1 MNNSTFSVTLR
12 SDPELKHLDI
22 GGRETT
28 HTRILV
34 GVTDGKGVETSIA
47 AEAWGKVA
55 NDISADLRQGD
66 EVILIGRLQ
75 IKARETEAGIRKS
88 AELTVSQFFKIG
100 GETVGATS
108 DKPVTQWK
116 QLDSMPTRKAKP
128 PDEIVYAIDEVD
140 PDTGDIDLDDIPF

>member
-1 MNNSTFSVTLR
+1 VNNSTFSVTLR

-28 HTRILV
+28 FVSSLV
-34 GVTDGKGVETSIA
+34 GLKDIKGVETAIRI
-47 AEAWGKVA
+47 EAWGKVA
-55 NDISADLRQGD
+55 NDISVDLCQGD
-66 EVILIGRLQ
+66 EAILIGRLQ

-88 AELTVSQFFKIG
+88 AELIVSQFFKIG

-140 PDTGDIDLDDIPF
+140 PNSGDIDLDDIPF